1 MGGGASAMQGVDE
14 LLSATYIIGRSIAA
28 ITFPGM
34 YRIYDF
40 HSKKA
45 PKLKN
50 QRQFSFFAPDSD
62 DEEDDEDAIPETNY
76 SHFFNVMVGE
86 DRIYLED
93 PIEVNDGGWTALHTC
108 CMSFLC
114 VPAGLQ
120 LIEEFIKKGGNLDV
134 KTIAGPGTFNSEWT
148 ALHMACAYGIS
159 PLVERLIKEG
169 ADVNTTNSFGY
180 TPLLESC
187 HRGFLNIV
195 ELLAEGGADLTYIPS
210 DNDSNSSPFVN
221 APAQTALGES
231 ARCGF
236 TRIVQALL
244 DAGASK
250 DQGNTLGWTALHEA
264 CFYNRIE
271 VVKILMLGGANA
283 SLRTKGGALPY
294 HLAGLQIVRT
304 MLTDMGGP
312 EVVPEIG
319 DNIDMVSIL
328 RELTICSNFDEV
340 EKKSETNK
348 NPNSI
353 TSPVGLNAFLTG
365 SEQDSESISATKKEK
380 KKNNNR
386 QNIASLDQEVKD
398 FLHSGSILGDLPA
411 LNKHKVANNGKISSI
426 DITRALQFGDSKDEV
441 GPSSPSANNAFMLD
455 SRADGKDKS
464 SNSATKKNNSPGK
477 KKVDLPIP
485 DFPPSYLCQLSQKPM
500 SAPVQTVYG
509 NIFDRPVILHW
520 MSKQGHIC
528 PLTGA
533 PLSETDL
540 KPMDDLE
547 KEIRDWI
554 LHKSQSQSPSKII
567 SKSGVDSINRPGVNG
582 STTAVASSDDL
593 YDF

>member
-1 MGGGASAMQGVDE
+1 MQGVDE

-40 HSKKA
+40 HSTKA

-62 DEEDDEDAIPETNY
+62 DENEDEDEILESNY
-76 SHFFNVMVGE
+76 SHFFNVKVGE
-86 DRIYLED
+86 DVIYLED
-93 PIEVNDGGWTALHTC
+93 PIEINDGGWTALHTC

-120 LIEEFIKKGGNLDV
+120 LIEEFVKRGGNLDAT
-134 KTIAGPGTFNSEWT
+134 TIAGPGTFNSEWT

-169 ADVNTTNSFGY
+169 ANVNTTNSFGY
-180 TPLLESC
+180 TPLLECC
-187 HRGFLNIV
+187 HRGFQNIV
-195 ELLAEGGADLTYIPS
+195 ESLAGGGADLSYIPS
-210 DNDSNSSPFVN
+210 DEDSNSSPFVS
-221 APAQTALGES
+221 APAQSALGES

-236 TRIVQALL
+236 PRIIQALL
-244 DAGASK
+244 DAGSSK
-250 DQGNTLGWTALHEA
+250 DQGNSLGWTALHEA

-283 SLRTKGGALPY
+283 SLRTNGGALPY

-304 MLTDMGGP
+304 MLQDMGGP
-312 EVVPEIG
+312 EVVPEAG
-319 DNIDMVSIL
+319 DVIDMVSIL
-328 RELTICSNFDEV
+328 RELTICSNFDAA
-340 EKKSETNK
+340 KTKSEKT
-348 NPNSI
+348 NPNKI
-353 TSPVGLNAFLTG
+353 TAPVGLDAFLTG
-365 SEQDSESISATKKEK
+365 SEQDSEPSSAVKREKQRSSNK
-380 KKNNNR
+380 KK
-386 QNIASLDQEVKD
+386 IASPDQEVKD
-398 FLHSGSILGDLPA
+398 SFLHSGSILGDLPS
-411 LNKHKVANNGKISSI
+411 LNKHKAENNGKISSN
-426 DITRALQFGDSKDEV
+426 DITRALQFGDSKD
-441 GPSSPSANNAFMLD
+441 GDSAPSSPSKSNTFMLD
-455 SRADGKDKS
+455 TRADGKDKS
-464 SNSATKKNNSPGK
+464 LSSPSKKKNSPGK
-477 KKVDLPIP
+477 KKKIDTLHP

-500 SAPVQTVYG
+500 SEPVQSVYG

-547 KEIRDWI
+547 NEIREWI
-554 LHKSQSQSPSKII
+554 LHKSQAQSPSSFVTKA
-567 SKSGVDSINRPGVNG
+567 GGPGG
-582 STTAVASSDDL
+582 HESATVAADDL